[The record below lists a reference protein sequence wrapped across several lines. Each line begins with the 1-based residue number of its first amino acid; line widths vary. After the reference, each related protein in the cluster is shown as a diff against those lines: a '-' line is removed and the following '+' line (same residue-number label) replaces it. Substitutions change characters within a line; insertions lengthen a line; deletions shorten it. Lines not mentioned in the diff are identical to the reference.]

1 MMKFKEALIA
11 IHEETGIKFKKVMHE
26 WKAGL
31 LKDSHG
37 NEVTDQKQALAIAF
51 SEQKRAKKKGKK
63 NSKGK

>member
-1 MMKFKEALIA
+1 MKFKEALTTIQ
-11 IHEETGIKFKKVMHE
+11 EETGIKFKKVMHE
-26 WKAGL
+26 WKKGD